1 MKNLK
6 DFIKVYDNVLD
17 KDICKKIIET
27 AAKDPSKFRRATL
40 EDKVINGKETRA
52 PVTIYKED
60 VEIRNCYNK
69 PLSQEFETTIFET
82 VGNVLTLYQNDI
94 GSFADGAEGID
105 TGYIHLFYK
114 GSEKGKYKTHTDHF
128 SAEPRLLSISI
139 LLNDNFDGGNFCFFD
154 EYVIEKKVGSA
165 VVFPSNFMFPHAVLP
180 VSNGDRHSIVTWI
193 R

>member
-1 MKNLK
+1 MNNLK

-17 KDICKKIIET
+17 KDICKKIIKT
-27 AAKDPSKFRRATL
+27 ADKSKFKMATL
-40 EDKVINGKETRA
+40 EDKV
-52 PVTIYKED
+52 ED
-60 VEIRNCYNK
+60 AKIRNCYNK

-114 GSEKGKYKTHTDHF
+114 GSEKGKYETHIDHF

-139 LLNDNFDGGNFCFFD
+139 LLNDNFDGGSFCFFN

-165 VVFPSNFMFPHAVLP
+165 IAFPSNFMFPHAVLP
-180 VSNGDRHSIVTWI
+180 VSNGDRHSIITWI